1 MRPRY
6 RRGGAP
12 RQPPDRRPAPPGST
26 DRVIATRSEA
36 RGTRSDRSAWMSPS
50 RGFAR
55 GRKSTAVFRARA
67 EGESAVVDPPGR
79 IVVAGLSKTFGTVRA
94 VDDLSFT
101 VEPGSVTG
109 FLGPNGAGKT
119 TTLRMLLGLVT
130 PTGGTATIGG
140 VPYAAIP
147 QPMRTVGAVLEASS
161 FHPGRTARNHL
172 RVYATASGI
181 PLSRADEVLAQ
192 VGLTE
197 VARRKTRGFSLGMRQ
212 RLGLAFA
219 LLGNPRVLLLDEPAN
234 GLDPEGIRWLRGFM
248 RALADEGR
256 TVLVSSHLLTEVQQA
271 ADRVV
276 ILSQGRLVREGS
288 LAELAAGAG
297 ETVIVRTP
305 AADKLAAALHGTEV
319 SRSGPGEL
327 RVRGLPAAAVGHAAF
342 TADVELHELRTERA
356 DLEQLF
362 FSLTQGQ
369 FAAAPQG
376 GLQPGQVPPP
386 AAYPVPA
393 GYPPP
398 PPGPP
403 GQPPGLA
410 PAPFPPAGAPTGPA
424 STPGSSR

>member
-1 MRPRY
+1 M
-6 RRGGAP
+6 
-12 RQPPDRRPAPPGST
+12 T
-26 DRVIATRSEA
+26 DQ
-36 RGTRSDRSAWMSPS
+36 
-50 RGFAR
+50 
-55 GRKSTAVFRARA
+55 
-67 EGESAVVDPPGR
+67 PGR
-79 IVVAGLSKTFGTVRA
+79 IVAAGLSKNFGTVRA
-94 VDDLSFT
+94 VDNLSFT

-119 TTLRMLLGLVT
+119 TTLRILLGLVT
-130 PTGGTATIGG
+130 PTSGTATIGG
-140 VPYAAIP
+140 MRYVDVP
-147 QPMRTVGAVLEASS
+147 QPLRTVGAVLESSS
-161 FHPGRTARNHL
+161 FHPGRTSRNHL
-172 RVYATASGI
+172 RVYAAASGI
-181 PLSRADEVLAQ
+181 PDGRADEVLAL
-192 VGLTE
+192 VGLSDA
-197 VARRKTRGFSLGMRQ
+197 ARRKTRGFSLGMRQ

-234 GLDPEGIRWLRGFM
+234 GLDPEGILWLRGFL
-248 RALADEGR
+248 RAMAAEGR
-256 TVLVSSHLLTEVQQA
+256 TVLVSSHLLSEVQQT
-271 ADRVV
+271 ADR
-276 ILSQGRLVREGS
+276 IIIISQGRLVREGS